1 MPEQLSCAQEN
12 QGGLWRSW
20 QEEAEGVIGVRRYRP
35 SWPVASMAALIR
47 VNGAVKGS
55 GGADKLLCGLASILA
70 LTRTSCS

>member
-1 MPEQLSCAQEN
+1 M
-12 QGGLWRSW
+12 WRSW
-20 QEEAEGVIGVRRYRP
+20 QEEAEGVIGAQRYRP
-35 SWPVASMAALIR
+35 SWPVASMVALIK